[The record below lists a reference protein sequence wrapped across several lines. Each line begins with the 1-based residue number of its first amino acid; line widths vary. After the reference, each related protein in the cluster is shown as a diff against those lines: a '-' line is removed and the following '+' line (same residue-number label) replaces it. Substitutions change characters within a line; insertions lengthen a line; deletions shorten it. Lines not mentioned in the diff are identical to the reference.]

1 MKRMDKILS
10 FLKNEYGLKTDKEVA
25 EKLGVNYN
33 TFKNWVVRDS
43 PNYTALL
50 NFAENNELDLNK
62 LFGIVNDEF
71 TVSDAK
77 ITKNLYQAISLLDEE
92 RQNLLT
98 LAIDEAE
105 TSDNFLLFDE
115 HLIDF
120 FMSSKFKSD
129 FMVGKVQEKFWKE
142 LILADRKKI
151 AFTVL
156 LGKILSAF
164 NVDIEEITEDNAK
177 NKLVDLVE
185 RYRLQFLPNLITQS
199 EKDTLV
205 AWLEENLTDF
215 DAYIILKNI
224 PSVLNVFRRG
234 INRLNKKAF

>member
-1 MKRMDKILS
+1 MYYGYNDK
-10 FLKNEYGLKTDKEVA
+10 
-25 EKLGVNYN
+25 
-33 TFKNWVVRDS
+33 
-43 PNYTALL
+43 
-50 NFAENNELDLNK
+50 
-62 LFGIVNDEF
+62 
-71 TVSDAK
+71 
-77 ITKNLYQAISLLDEE
+77 
-92 RQNLLT
+92 
-98 LAIDEAE
+98 
-105 TSDNFLLFDE
+105 
-115 HLIDF
+115 
-120 FMSSKFKSD
+120 
-129 FMVGKVQEKFWKE
+129 KE

-234 INRLNKKAF
+234 INRLNKKAFKITPIGVNDEKEYWLSKSHNERLKQLN